1 MIPERRAQPPF
12 YYPHPAPRCP
22 SKVRSRS
29 AHVYSVSPSGDV
41 ARDACQVGVEES
53 QGSVSPGRRP
63 GRGRQ
68 PLGAPTPPCD
78 DAASAVTRF
87 AAFIFQD

>member
-63 GRGRQ
+63 RQ
-68 PLGAPTPPCD
+68 GKAASGGPHSPCD

-87 AAFIFQD
+87 TAFIFQD